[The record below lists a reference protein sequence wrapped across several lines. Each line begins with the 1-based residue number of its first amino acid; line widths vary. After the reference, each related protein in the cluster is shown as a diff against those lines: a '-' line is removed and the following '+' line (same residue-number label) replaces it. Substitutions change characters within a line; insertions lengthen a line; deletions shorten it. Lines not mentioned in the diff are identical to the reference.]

1 MDEFNPE
8 EELKPDT
15 SDRRPVRQQRRSKSF
30 SAPSVSLSRQ
40 HTMIGI
46 GIVVLVL
53 LIIGIGSALQS
64 PSQNTPAASS
74 PTAGSGKNIDLSSS
88 MSSSQTQ
95 GASPTAP
102 QPPSPVP
109 VSNNPNTGSSALQA
123 LSGQPVSGTP
133 TQAPLPVQNNNQQRI
148 ELPGNITEALSQPQ
162 QQDRV
167 NALSAG
173 LPTEPATILSPTT
186 KSGRTQSVE
195 KAPLRVQAE
204 KQPSTVP
211 SHETTPSHKTV
222 AEAKEAAKPAT
233 NTHRGPTTAVM
244 PAPSS
249 KPVAVVKPAASAAS
263 QSSTAIQSAPASH
276 FTLQLSSAS
285 REDSLKAYAREQR
298 LANYWVYETKRDGR
312 PWYVLVNGVYA
323 TPEDAKRAIASLPAD
338 VQAKK
343 PWVRPIRQVKQ
354 DLTK

>member
-15 SDRRPVRQQRRSKSF
+15 SDRRPVRQQRRSKGF
-30 SAPSVSLSRQ
+30 AAPSVSLSRQ

-64 PSQNTPAASS
+64 PGQNTSS
-74 PTAGSGKNIDLSSS
+74 APSQPAGSGRNIDLSSS
-88 MSSSQTQ
+88 MSSSQEPGTPPPA
-95 GASPTAP
+95 ASQPSSPAP
-102 QPPSPVP
+102 VAAQSAA
-109 VSNNPNTGSSALQA
+109 TGSVQA

-133 TQAPLPVQNNNQQRI
+133 TQAPLPAQNDNQQRI
-148 ELPGNITEALSQPQ
+148 ELPGNITDALSQPQ

-167 NALSAG
+167 NALSSG
-173 LPTEPATILSPTT
+173 LPTEPATVLTPAT
-186 KSGRTQSVE
+186 KGGRAQPAE
-195 KAPLRVQAE
+195 KAPSHVQAE
-204 KQPSTVP
+204 KQSSPASR
-211 SHETTPSHKTV
+211 KAV
-222 AEAKEAAKPAT
+222 AEGKETAKPTA
-233 NTHRGPTTAVM
+233 NTHRAPTTAVT
-244 PAPSS
+244 PAPAS
-249 KPVAVVKPAASAAS
+249 KPATAVKPAASAAS
-263 QSSTAIQSAPASH
+263 QSGTAIQSAPAGH
-276 FTLQLSSAS
+276 FTVQLSSAS
-285 REDSLKAYAREQR
+285 REESLKVYAREQR

-323 TPEDAKRAIASLPAD
+323 SPEDAKRAIASLPAD

>member
-15 SDRRPVRQQRRSKSF
+15 SDRRPARQQRRSKGF

-64 PSQNTPAASS
+64 PGQNTSS
-74 PTAGSGKNIDLSSS
+74 APSQPAGSGRNIDLSSS
-88 MSSSQTQ
+88 MSASQEPGTPPP
-95 GASPTAP
+95 AAP
-102 QPPSPVP
+102 QPSSPAP
-109 VSNNPNTGSSALQA
+109 VAAQNPNAGTGSPQT

-133 TQAPLPVQNNNQQRI
+133 TQAPLPSQNNNQQRI
-148 ELPGNITEALSQPQ
+148 ELPGNITDALSQPQ

-167 NALSAG
+167 NAFSSG
-173 LPTEPATILSPTT
+173 LPTEPATVLAPAT
-186 KSGRTQSVE
+186 KGGRAQTVE
-195 KAPLRVQAE
+195 KSPSHVQAE
-204 KQPSTVP
+204 KQPSP
-211 SHETTPSHKTV
+211 ASHKTV
-222 AEAKEAAKPAT
+222 AEAKESAKPAA
-233 NTHRGPTTAVM
+233 NAHRAPTTAVT
-244 PAPSS
+244 PAPAS
-249 KPVAVVKPAASAAS
+249 KPAAAIKPAASAGS
-263 QSSTAIQSAPASH
+263 QSGTAIQSAPAGH

-285 REDSLKAYAREQR
+285 REESLKAYAREQR

-323 TPEDAKRAIASLPAD
+323 SPEDAKRAVASLPAD

>member
-15 SDRRPVRQQRRSKSF
+15 SDRRPARQQRRSKGF

-64 PSQNTPAASS
+64 PGQNTSS
-74 PTAGSGKNIDLSSS
+74 APSQPAGSGRNIDLSSS
-88 MSSSQTQ
+88 MSASQEPGTPPP
-95 GASPTAP
+95 AAP
-102 QPPSPVP
+102 QPSSPAP
-109 VSNNPNTGSSALQA
+109 VAAQNPNAGTGSPQT

-133 TQAPLPVQNNNQQRI
+133 TQAPLPSQNNNQQRI
-148 ELPGNITEALSQPQ
+148 ELPGNITDALSQPQ

-167 NALSAG
+167 NAFSSG
-173 LPTEPATILSPTT
+173 LPTEPATVLAPAT
-186 KSGRTQSVE
+186 KGGRAQLVE
-195 KAPLRVQAE
+195 KSPSHVQAE
-204 KQPSTVP
+204 KQPSP
-211 SHETTPSHKTV
+211 ASHKTV
-222 AEAKEAAKPAT
+222 AEAKESAKPAA
-233 NTHRGPTTAVM
+233 NAHRAPTTAVT
-244 PAPSS
+244 PAPAS
-249 KPVAVVKPAASAAS
+249 KPAASAGS
-263 QSSTAIQSAPASH
+263 QSGTAIQSAPAGH

-285 REDSLKAYAREQR
+285 REESLKAYAREQR

-323 TPEDAKRAIASLPAD
+323 SPEDAKRAVASLPAD

>member
-15 SDRRPVRQQRRSKSF
+15 SDRRPVRQQKRSKGF
-30 SAPSVSLSRQ
+30 AAPSVSLSRQ

-53 LIIGIGSALQS
+53 LIVGIGSALQS
-64 PSQNTPAASS
+64 PGQNKSSAPTQPTDASR
-74 PTAGSGKNIDLSSS
+74 NIDLSSS
-88 MSSSQTQ
+88 MSSSQEPGTTTPATTLQ
-95 GASPTAP
+95 PSSPAPVAAQNAGA
-102 QPPSPVP
+102 
-109 VSNNPNTGSSALQA
+109 GSAQA
-123 LSGQPVSGTP
+123 LSGQPVSSTP
-133 TQAPLPVQNNNQQRI
+133 TQAPLPSQNSNQQRI
-148 ELPGNITEALSQPQ
+148 ELPGNITDALSQPQ

-173 LPTEPATILSPTT
+173 LPTEPATVLAPAT
-186 KSGRTQSVE
+186 KGGRAQPAD
-195 KAPLRVQAE
+195 KAPAHVQAD
-204 KQPSTVP
+204 KQPSSSP
-211 SHETTPSHKTV
+211 HKTA
-222 AEAKEAAKPAT
+222 AEVKESAKPAA
-233 NTHRGPTTAVM
+233 NTHRAPTTAVI
-244 PAPSS
+244 PAPAS
-249 KPVAVVKPAASAAS
+249 KPTTAVKPAVSAGG
-263 QSSTAIQSAPASH
+263 QSGTAIQSAPASH

-285 REDSLKAYAREQR
+285 RADSLKAYAREQR

-323 TPEDAKRAIASLPAD
+323 SSEDARRAIASLPAD

>member
-15 SDRRPVRQQRRSKSF
+15 SDRRPARQQRRSKGF

-64 PSQNTPAASS
+64 PGQNTSS
-74 PTAGSGKNIDLSSS
+74 APSQPTGSGRNIDLSSA
-88 MSSSQTQ
+88 MSSSQEPGTPPPA
-95 GASPTAP
+95 ASQPSSPAP
-102 QPPSPVP
+102 AAAQ
-109 VSNNPNTGSSALQA
+109 NAGTGSTQT

-133 TQAPLPVQNNNQQRI
+133 TQAPLPAQNNNQQRI
-148 ELPGNITEALSQPQ
+148 ELPGNITDALSQPQ

-167 NALSAG
+167 NALSSG
-173 LPTEPATILSPTT
+173 LPTEPATVLAPATKGGRAQPAEKSP
-186 KSGRTQSVE
+186 
-195 KAPLRVQAE
+195 AHVQAE
-204 KQPSTVP
+204 KQPSP
-211 SHETTPSHKTV
+211 ASHKTA
-222 AEAKEAAKPAT
+222 AEAKESAKPVA
-233 NTHRGPTTAVM
+233 NAHRAPTTAVT
-244 PAPSS
+244 PAPAS
-249 KPVAVVKPAASAAS
+249 KPAAAVKPAASAAS
-263 QSSTAIQSAPASH
+263 QSATAIQSAPASH

-323 TPEDAKRAIASLPAD
+323 SPEDAKRAIASLPAD

>member
-15 SDRRPVRQQRRSKSF
+15 SDRRPARQQRRSKGF

-64 PSQNTPAASS
+64 PGQNTSS
-74 PTAGSGKNIDLSSS
+74 APSQSAGSGRNIDLSSA
-88 MSSSQTQ
+88 MSSSQEPATPPPA
-95 GASPTAP
+95 ASQPSSPAP
-102 QPPSPVP
+102 VAAQSAG
-109 VSNNPNTGSSALQA
+109 TGSAQT

-133 TQAPLPVQNNNQQRI
+133 TQAPLPSPSNNQQRI
-148 ELPGNITEALSQPQ
+148 ELPGNITDALSQPQ

-167 NALSAG
+167 NALSSG
-173 LPTEPATILSPTT
+173 LPTEPATVLAPATKGGRAQPAEKSP
-186 KSGRTQSVE
+186 
-195 KAPLRVQAE
+195 AHVQAE
-204 KQPSTVP
+204 KQPSP
-211 SHETTPSHKTV
+211 ASHKNA
-222 AEAKEAAKPAT
+222 AEAKESAKPAA
-233 NTHRGPTTAVM
+233 NAHRAPTTAVT
-244 PAPSS
+244 PAPAS
-249 KPVAVVKPAASAAS
+249 KPAAAVKPAASAAS
-263 QSSTAIQSAPASH
+263 QSATAIQSAPASH

-285 REDSLKAYAREQR
+285 REDSLKTYAREQR

-323 TPEDAKRAIASLPAD
+323 SPEDARRAIASLPAD

>member
-15 SDRRPVRQQRRSKSF
+15 SDRRPVRQHRRGKSF

-64 PSQNTPAASS
+64 PSQNSSSASS
-74 PTAGSGKNIDLSSS
+74 QSAGSGKNIDLSSS
-88 MSSSQTQ
+88 MSSSQEPAAMSSSQ
-95 GASPTAP
+95 EPAASQPSSPAPTGNQNAGGTGAP
-102 QPPSPVP
+102 Q
-109 VSNNPNTGSSALQA
+109 T

-133 TQAPLPVQNNNQQRI
+133 TQAPLPAQSNGQQRI
-148 ELPGNITEALSQPQ
+148 ELPGNITDALSQPQ

-167 NALSAG
+167 NAFSAG
-173 LPTEPATILSPTT
+173 LPTEPATVFSPTA
-186 KSGRTQSVE
+186 KGGRMPSVE
-195 KAPLRVQAE
+195 KSPSHVQAE
-204 KQPSTVP
+204 KPSAP
-211 SHETTPSHKTV
+211 ASHKTA

-233 NTHRGPTTAVM
+233 NTHRAPTTAVT

-249 KPVAVVKPAASAAS
+249 KPVTAVKPATSTGS
-263 QSSTAIQSAPASH
+263 QGNAAIQSAPASH
-276 FTLQLSSAS
+276 FTVQLSSAS
-285 REDSLKAYAREQR
+285 REDSLKTYAREQR
-298 LANYWVYETKRDGR
+298 LTNYWVYETKRDGR

-323 TPEDAKRAIASLPAD
+323 SPEDAKRAIASLPAD

>member
-64 PSQNTPAASS
+64 PSQNTPSAPS

-102 QPPSPVP
+102 QPSSPVS
-109 VSNNPNTGSSALQA
+109 VSNNPNAGSGAPQA

-133 TQAPLPVQNNNQQRI
+133 TQAPLPAQNNNQQRI

-186 KSGRTQSVE
+186 KAGRSQPVE
-195 KAPLRVQAE
+195 KAPSRVQAE
-204 KQPSTVP
+204 KQPSTV
-211 SHETTPSHKTV
+211 PSHKTV

>member
-15 SDRRPVRQQRRSKSF
+15 SDRRPVRQQRRSKGF

-53 LIIGIGSALQS
+53 LIVGIGSALQS
-64 PSQNTPAASS
+64 PSQNTSSASS
-74 PTAGSGKNIDLSSS
+74 QSAGSGKNIDLSSS
-88 MSSSQTQ
+88 LSSGQAQGTPPAASQLSSPAPV
-95 GASPTAP
+95 GA
-102 QPPSPVP
+102 Q
-109 VSNNPNTGSSALQA
+109 NTGSGAPQT

-133 TQAPLPVQNNNQQRI
+133 TQAPLSSQNTNQQRI
-148 ELPGNITEALSQPQ
+148 ELPGNITDALSQPQ

-173 LPTEPATILSPTT
+173 LPTEPATVLSPTA
-186 KSGRTQSVE
+186 KSGRVQPVE
-195 KAPLRVQAE
+195 KSPSHVQAE
-204 KQPSTVP
+204 KQPS
-211 SHETTPSHKTV
+211 SPSHKAAIGVKETV
-222 AEAKEAAKPAT
+222 KPAA
-233 NTHRGPTTAVM
+233 NVHRVPTTAVT

-249 KPVAVVKPAASAAS
+249 KPVTAVKPAVPAGG

-285 REDSLKAYAREQR
+285 RADSLKAYAREQR
-298 LANYWVYETKRDGR
+298 LANYWVYETKRDGQ

-323 TPEDAKRAIASLPAD
+323 SPEDARRAIASLPAD

-354 DLTK
+354 DLTR

>member
-15 SDRRPVRQQRRSKSF
+15 SDRRPARQQRRSKGF

-64 PSQNTPAASS
+64 PSQNKSS
-74 PTAGSGKNIDLSSS
+74 APSQPAGSDRNIDLSSS
-88 MSSSQTQ
+88 MSSSQESGTTPPVASQ
-95 GASPTAP
+95 LSSPAPVAAQSAGA
-102 QPPSPVP
+102 
-109 VSNNPNTGSSALQA
+109 GSAQT

-133 TQAPLPVQNNNQQRI
+133 TQAPLPSQNSNQQRI
-148 ELPGNITEALSQPQ
+148 ELPGNITDALSQPQ

-167 NALSAG
+167 NALSSG
-173 LPTEPATILSPTT
+173 LPTEPATVLAPTT
-186 KSGRTQSVE
+186 KGGRVQPVE
-195 KAPLRVQAE
+195 KSPSHVQAE
-204 KQPSTVP
+204 KQPS
-211 SHETTPSHKTV
+211 SASHKTA
-222 AEAKEAAKPAT
+222 AEAKESAKPAANAHRAPTTALTPAPASKPAAAAKPAT
-233 NTHRGPTTAVM
+233 
-244 PAPSS
+244 
-249 KPVAVVKPAASAAS
+249 SAGS
-263 QSSTAIQSAPASH
+263 QSGTSIQSAPAGH

-323 TPEDAKRAIASLPAD
+323 SPEDAKRAIASLPAD

>member
-1 MDEFNPE
+1 MDEFNQE

-15 SDRRPVRQQRRSKSF
+15 SDRRPARQQRRSKGF
-30 SAPSVSLSRQ
+30 AAPSVSLSRQ

-64 PSQNTPAASS
+64 PSQNKSS
-74 PTAGSGKNIDLSSS
+74 APSQPAGSDRNIDLSSS
-88 MSSSQTQ
+88 MSSSQEPGT
-95 GASPTAP
+95 
-102 QPPSPVP
+102 PPPP
-109 VSNNPNTGSSALQA
+109 PAAALQPSSPA
-123 LSGQPVSGTP
+123 PVAAPNAGAGSAQTLSGQPVSGTP
-133 TQAPLPVQNNNQQRI
+133 TQAPLPSQNSNQQRI
-148 ELPGNITEALSQPQ
+148 ELPGNITDALSQPQ

-167 NALSAG
+167 NALSSG
-173 LPTEPATILSPTT
+173 LPTEPATVLAPATKGGRAQPAEKSP
-186 KSGRTQSVE
+186 
-195 KAPLRVQAE
+195 AHVQAE
-204 KQPSTVP
+204 KQPSP
-211 SHETTPSHKTV
+211 ASHKTA
-222 AEAKEAAKPAT
+222 AEAKESAKPAA
-233 NTHRGPTTAVM
+233 NAHRAPTTAVT
-244 PAPSS
+244 PAPAS
-249 KPVAVVKPAASAAS
+249 KPAAATKPATSAGS
-263 QSSTAIQSAPASH
+263 QSGTAIQSAPAGH

-323 TPEDAKRAIASLPAD
+323 SPEDAKRAIASLPAD